1 MNRLRRLFVV
11 PLLSAALFAP
21 ASLLAQ
27 ANVTAIHGIS
37 GTALGLPA
45 TLPVDVYVDGGLAIP
60 NFTFR
65 QIVGP
70 IALPAGDYTLDVY
83 LAGQG
88 PGSGS
93 PVLTLDAALADG
105 DDVHVVA
112 HFTESGGIA
121 LSAFANNAAP
131 QLGPSTGAVQRKF
144 DRLTIRHAAA
154 APRVKLARL
163 FGSVDPTLANG
174 EGLSVDLNP
183 GQYSF
188 FLAPADSATPIL
200 PGAVKLRLY
209 RNRSNYVYAVGS
221 PSDGSFGFLRFGAPF
236 LRD

>member
-1 MNRLRRLFVV
+1 MNRLRRLLVV
-11 PLLSAALFAP
+11 PILAAALSSPAVLSADAR
-21 ASLLAQ
+21 
-27 ANVTAIHGIS
+27 VTAVHGIS
-37 GTALGLPA
+37 GTVLGLPA
-45 TLPVDVYVDGGLAIP
+45 TLPVDVYIDGGLAIP

-70 IALPAGDYTLDVY
+70 VALPAGDYTLEVY

-93 PVLTLDAALADG
+93 PVLTLDATLADG

-112 HFTESGGIA
+112 HFNAAGGIA

-131 QLGPSTGAVQRKF
+131 QLGPGSGPVQRKR

-154 APRVKLARL
+154 APRVKLAGL

-174 EGLSVDLNP
+174 EGLSVDVNP
-183 GQYSF
+183 AQFSF

-200 PGAVKLRLY
+200 PRPVKLRLY
-209 RNRSNYVYAVGS
+209 RDRSTFVYAIGS
-221 PSDGSFGFLRFGAPF
+221 PADGSFGFLRFSAPF
-236 LRD
+236 VRN

>member
-1 MNRLRRLFVV
+1 MNRLRRLFVAPV
-11 PLLSAALFAP
+11 LAAALFAP
-21 ASLLAQ
+21 ATLEAQ
-27 ANVTAIHGIS
+27 AKVTAVHGIS

-45 TLPVDVYVDGGLAIP
+45 TLPVDVYVEGGLAIP

-70 IALPAGDYTLDVY
+70 IQLPAGDYTIDVY

-112 HFTESGGIA
+112 HFTAEGGIA

-131 QLGPSTGAVQRKF
+131 QLGPTSGPVQRKL

-200 PGAVKLRLY
+200 PSPVKLRLY
-209 RNRSNYVYAVGS
+209 RNRSNYVYAIGS

-236 LRD
+236 VRD